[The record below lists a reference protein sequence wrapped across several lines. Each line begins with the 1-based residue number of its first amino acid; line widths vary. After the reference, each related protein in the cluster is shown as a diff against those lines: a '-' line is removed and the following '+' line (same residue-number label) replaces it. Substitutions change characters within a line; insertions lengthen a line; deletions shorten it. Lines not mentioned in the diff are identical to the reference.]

1 LQKHPER
8 SKALN
13 QSEDLQQFLFEDD
26 AETDDYNGDYHRFS
40 SAVVYATDW
49 TAETLV
55 NQISRQNIA
64 MNPRFQRRDAW
75 DVGRKSRFIE
85 SLVLGLPVPQIVLAE
100 DRSTRGRYLV
110 LDGKQRLLSLLQFWG
125 LGSGS
130 KNAYGL
136 SGLSIRKDLTRRTHQ
151 DFATD
156 PNLADDL
163 RALDN
168 QSIRTV
174 IIRNWPDQ
182 DFLHLLFL
190 RLNTGS
196 TKLSPQELRQALM
209 PGPYSDYVDDRAS
222 ASQPLQ
228 SLLGLSEPDYRMRDV
243 ELLARHIAFTFF
255 MPDYPGRMKEFLD
268 YACSTLNEKWDSMRD
283 PVEQAVLNF
292 EAAIKSMVLVFGGEG
307 NVARKPGS
315 RIINRTIFDTLAL
328 YFSREEVREY
338 AESNIEAVNLEYER
352 LFLDRA
358 FVSSVDRDTA
368 SPLNITYRIKV
379 MGQILDPSLPVV
391 ES

>member
-1 LQKHPER
+1 M
-8 SKALN
+8 SN
-13 QSEDLQQFLFEDD
+13 SEESQQLLFEEEGDNG
-26 AETDDYNGDYHRFS
+26 EYPGDYHRFS
-40 SAVVYATDW
+40 SAVVFGTDW
-49 TAETLV
+49 TTETLV
-55 NQISRQNIA
+55 NQISRLNIA

-85 SLVLGLPVPQIVLAE
+85 SLILGLPVPQIVLAE
-100 DRSTRGRYLV
+100 DQSSRGRYLV

-125 LGSGS
+125 LGTGS

-136 SGLSIRKDLTRRTHQ
+136 SGLDIRRDLTRRTRK
-151 DFATD
+151 DLETD

-163 RALDN
+163 RSLDN
-168 QSIRTV
+168 QTIRTIV
-174 IIRNWPDQ
+174 IRNWPDQ

-255 MPDYPGRMKEFLD
+255 LSSYPGRMKDFLD
-268 YACSTLNEKWDSMRD
+268 NSCSSLNERWDSMNQY
-283 PVEQAVLNF
+283 VEQAVIDF
-292 EAAIKSMVLVFGGEG
+292 EAAIRSMVLVFGGEA

-315 RIINRTIFDTLAL
+315 RIINRTIFDSLAL
-328 YFSREEVREY
+328 HFSKPEVRSY
-338 AESNIEAVNLEYER
+338 AESNIERVNSEYVR
-352 LFLDRA
+352 LFSDQM

-368 SPLNITYRIKV
+368 SSASTHYRFEAI
-379 MGQILDPSLPVV
+379 GRILSPVLPVN
-391 ES
+391 

>member
-1 LQKHPER
+1 
-8 SKALN
+8 LN
-13 QSEDLQQFLFEDD
+13 NSEESQQLLFEDEGD
-26 AETDDYNGDYHRFS
+26 NGEYLGDYHRFS
-40 SAVVYATDW
+40 SAVVFGTDW

-55 NQISRQNIA
+55 NQISRLNIA

-85 SLVLGLPVPQIVLAE
+85 SLILGLPVPQIVLAE
-100 DRSTRGRYLV
+100 DQSSRGRYLV

-125 LGSGS
+125 LGTGS

-136 SGLSIRKDLTRRTHQ
+136 SGLDIRRDLTRCTRKDLE
-151 DFATD
+151 TD
-156 PNLADDL
+156 PGLADDL
-163 RALDN
+163 RSLDN
-168 QSIRTV
+168 QPIRTV
-174 IIRNWPDQ
+174 VIRNWPDQ

-255 MPDYPGRMKEFLD
+255 RSSYPGRMKDFLD
-268 YACSTLNEKWDSMRD
+268 NSCSSLNERWDSMSQD
-283 PVEQAVLNF
+283 VEQAVVDF
-292 EAAIKSMVLVFGGEG
+292 EAAINSMVRVFGGEA

-315 RIINRTIFDTLAL
+315 RIINRTIFDSLAL
-328 YFSREEVREY
+328 HFSKPEVRSY
-338 AESNIEAVNLEYER
+338 AESNIQRVNSEYVS
-352 LFLDRA
+352 LFEDSA

-368 SPLNITYRIKV
+368 SFGNTNYRFATI
-379 MGQILDPSLPVV
+379 GRILSPGLPVN
-391 ES
+391 EP

>member
-1 LQKHPER
+1 L
-8 SKALN
+8 SN
-13 QSEDLQQFLFEDD
+13 SEESQQLLFEEEGDNG
-26 AETDDYNGDYHRFS
+26 EYPGDYHRFS
-40 SAVVYATDW
+40 SAVVFGTDW
-49 TAETLV
+49 TTETLV
-55 NQISRQNIA
+55 NQISRLNIA

-85 SLVLGLPVPQIVLAE
+85 SLILGLPVPQIVLAE
-100 DRSTRGRYLV
+100 DQSSRGRYLV

-125 LGSGS
+125 LGTGS

-136 SGLSIRKDLTRRTHQ
+136 SGLDIRRDLTRRTRK
-151 DFATD
+151 DLETD

-163 RALDN
+163 RSLDN
-168 QSIRTV
+168 QTIRTIV
-174 IIRNWPDQ
+174 IRNWPDQ

-255 MPDYPGRMKEFLD
+255 LSSYPGRMKDFLD
-268 YACSTLNEKWDSMRD
+268 NSCSSLNERWDSMNQY
-283 PVEQAVLNF
+283 VEQAVIDF
-292 EAAIKSMVLVFGGEG
+292 EAAIRSMVLVFGGEA

-315 RIINRTIFDTLAL
+315 RIINRTIFDSLAL
-328 YFSREEVREY
+328 HFSKPEVRSY
-338 AESNIEAVNLEYER
+338 AESNIERVNSEYVR
-352 LFLDRA
+352 LFSDQM

-368 SPLNITYRIKV
+368 SSASTHYRFEAI
-379 MGQILDPSLPVV
+379 GRILSPVLPVN
-391 ES
+391 